1 MVLVLAAGRAGSRRP
16 LSGRPEHPRDAP
28 GAFFYYI
35 VTFLPYRGV
44 RRRTIPDH
52 TGLKRDW
59 RGSDR
64 DGALAG
70 TGVEKE
76 LKENLES
83 RMNIPIFVNNFEKE
97 RNEPTKM
104 LIG

>member
-44 RRRTIPDH
+44 RRRTIPDY

-76 LKENLES
+76 LKENLKKIWRVE
-83 RMNIPIFVNNFEKE
+83 
-97 RNEPTKM
+97 
-104 LIG
+104 